1 MPFGD
6 PGRAEREPLPP
17 CRSRC
22 SSRCGRTSRKCSSR
36 PEHNAPGPLDKLEMH
51 SAEDLLLDPGN
62 KKTNKLDPEGSGRR
76 KTQEMPG
83 ETPRTR
89 PRDPEPGSA
98 WRLPAFWVPEV
109 VLSFWG
115 LPPGAPEFL
124 ETIRTTL
131 PPTNKQPYCG
141 RHVCTH
147 THIYVYIYTHV
158 CVYMYTDRVCK
169 WCI

>member
-1 MPFGD
+1 MGRLLESKGLVGD
-6 PGRAEREPLPP
+6 PMVGSSPRTRWCGLPP
-17 CRSRC
+17 
-22 SSRCGRTSRKCSSR
+22 GPWVFPSR
-36 PEHNAPGPLDKLEMH
+36 P
-51 SAEDLLLDPGN
+51 LLDPGN

-115 LPPGAPEFL
+115 LPPGAPVNL
-124 ETIRTTL
+124 V
-131 PPTNKQPYCG
+131 PTNPW
-141 RHVCTH
+141 
-147 THIYVYIYTHV
+147 
-158 CVYMYTDRVCK
+158 CVTFGG
-169 WCI
+169 